1 MKSNV
6 DKFLIL
12 TIYKNKRFSQIS
24 LISVRIALIT
34 LTQLRNIEHK
44 IILAFI

>member
-12 TIYKNKRFSQIS
+12 TIYKNKRFSEIS
-24 LISVRIALIT
+24 LISVRITLIALI
-34 LTQLRNIEHK
+34 QLGYIEHK
-44 IILAFI
+44 IILVFK